1 MKKDMEI
8 PRRKKAITFGVTS
21 KILLTTIG
29 YRGNYYRD
37 KFASIGRKFSFNKDN
52 IFLLARYKNIFQ
64 SFQSWLDIETR
75 LFFIRNTMIILPII
89 LMN

>member
-1 MKKDMEI
+1 MSIRWIWSGLSSPKHVMKKDMEI

-37 KFASIGRKFSFNKDN
+37 ELIPSIF
-52 IFLLARYKNIFQ
+52 
-64 SFQSWLDIETR
+64 
-75 LFFIRNTMIILPII
+75 
-89 LMN
+89 